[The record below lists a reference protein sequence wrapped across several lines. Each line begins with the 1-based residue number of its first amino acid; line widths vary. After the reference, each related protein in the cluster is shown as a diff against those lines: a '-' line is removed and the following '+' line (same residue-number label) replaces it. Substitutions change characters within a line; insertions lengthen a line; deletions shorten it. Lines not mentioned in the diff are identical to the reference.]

1 MTSGATEDDIA
12 GLVDGALNLLNSE
25 GSGEGGYAAA
35 MRKIAAAEQQPTSGS
50 PRDTDVGDLDG
61 KVDTLAHGAGTVV
74 PPQHPLESH
83 ESEVPL
89 GSGPPSPDG
98 RMKSVV
104 LSSKGAV
111 EIMEATPED
120 EMLVLAGMPASPDES
135 QRESRL
141 FTSMHFMLACISLN
155 DSI

>member
-1 MTSGATEDDIA
+1 MSGGAEDDIA

-35 MRKIAAAEQQPTSGS
+35 MRKIAAVEQQPASGS

-61 KVDTLAHGAGTVV
+61 KVDTLVHGAATVV
-74 PPQHPLESH
+74 HPLESQ
-83 ESEVPL
+83 ESEVLL
-89 GSGPPSPDG
+89 GSGHPSPDG

-104 LSSKGAV
+104 LRSNGAV
-111 EIMEATPED
+111 EIMD

-135 QRESRL
+135 ISEFRFIVS
-141 FTSMHFMLACISLN
+141 SMG
-155 DSI
+155 